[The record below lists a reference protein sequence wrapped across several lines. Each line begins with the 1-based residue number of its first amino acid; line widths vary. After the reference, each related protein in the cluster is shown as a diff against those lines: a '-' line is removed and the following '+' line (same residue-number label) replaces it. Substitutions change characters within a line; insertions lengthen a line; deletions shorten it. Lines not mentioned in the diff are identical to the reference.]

1 MEMEP
6 SKAALVACCRALLRP
21 LARLLLRSGLTW
33 KEFAEIAKGAYVQ
46 VATDE
51 FGIRG
56 RPTNVSRVAIL
67 TGMGRREVRK
77 QRATMSSAPEAAP
90 TYLNAATRVLSAW
103 HQEPAFRDATGKPR
117 DLPAQGA
124 SPSFEDLWRRH
135 GGDLPIGALLKELQ
149 GVGAVK
155 ALPDGKLR
163 VLKRAYIP
171 SQLDPEKVLRAGT
184 VLEDFGNTVVH
195 DLLAEEGEKL
205 RFERRASNAL
215 VDARALP
222 EFREMLE
229 REGQAMLERIDAWLT
244 AHSVDAD
251 KAPAARPVRL
261 GVGIYHIQTD
271 QPRQARR

>member
-1 MEMEP
+1 MDSDR
-6 SKAALVACCRALLRP
+6 SKAALAACCRALLRP

-46 VATDE
+46 VATNE

-56 RPTNVSRVAIL
+56 RPTNVSRVSIL
-67 TGMGRREVRK
+67 TGMGRRDVRK
-77 QRATMSSAPEAAP
+77 LRATLDAAPEAVP

-103 HQEPAFRDATGKPR
+103 HQEPVFLDASGKPR
-117 DLPAQGA
+117 DLPAQGP

-135 GGDLPIGALLKELQ
+135 GGDLPVGALLKELQ
-149 GVGAVK
+149 GVDAVR
-155 ALPDGKLR
+155 ALPGGKLR

-184 VLEDFGNTVVH
+184 VLEDFGTTVVH
-195 DLLAEEGEKL
+195 DLLAEEGESL

-215 VDARALP
+215 VDPRALP
-222 EFREMLE
+222 EFRDLLE

-244 AHSVDAD
+244 AHSVDID
-251 KAPAARPVRL
+251 HAPTARPVRL
-261 GVGIYHIQTD
+261 GVGVYHIQTD

>member
-1 MEMEP
+1 MDHDR
-6 SKAALVACCRALLRP
+6 SKAALAACCRALLRP

-46 VATDE
+46 VATSE

-67 TGMGRREVRK
+67 TGIGRREVRK
-77 QRATMSSAPEAAP
+77 QRAILEAAPEAVPA
-90 TYLNAATRVLSAW
+90 YLNAATRVLSAW
-103 HQEPAFRDATGKPR
+103 HQEAEFLDADGKPR
-117 DLPAQGA
+117 DLSAQGS

-135 GGDLPIGALLKELQ
+135 GGDLPMGALLKELQ
-149 GVGAVK
+149 SVGAVR
-155 ALPDGKLR
+155 ALPGGRLR

-195 DLLAEEGEKL
+195 DLLAEESEML
-205 RFERRASNAL
+205 RFERRASNAQ

-222 EFREMLE
+222 EFRRMLE
-229 REGQAMLERIDAWLT
+229 REGQALLERIDAWLT
-244 AHSVDAD
+244 AHSVDIDRAT
-251 KAPAARPVRL
+251 AARPVRL
-261 GVGIYHIQTD
+261 GVGVYHIQTD